1 MAIYTSEHR
10 VGHASRARRALTV
23 SRVNTARSW
32 LMGALIATILLPM
45 SAGAITSLSQGF
57 TTTDTL
63 PLGAIVSL
71 QNNTSDHVTATTTS
85 NVNSI
90 LGVVINDGSSLLTL
104 SNSEENQVQVAT
116 SGMVSVL
123 VSDINGTI
131 NQGDPITASPV
142 KGVGMKATNNTK
154 VVGIAQ
160 GKPTT
165 NGDAKQSY
173 TDSQGQKQPLI
184 LGEVPVLINVSY
196 FYKQPDKTIIPSA
209 IQNVANAL
217 AGKTVNT
224 TPIIIS
230 AVIFIVTLAVV
241 VSIIYSMIRSSIIS
255 VGRNPMSQSAVYRD
269 VIQLSALVLGI
280 LAVSVISIY
289 FILTRF

>member
-1 MAIYTSEHR
+1 M
-10 VGHASRARRALTV
+10 
-23 SRVNTARSW
+23 
-32 LMGALIATILLPM
+32 
-45 SAGAITSLSQGF
+45 
-57 TTTDTL
+57 
-63 PLGAIVSL
+63 
-71 QNNTSDHVTATTTS
+71 
-85 NVNSI
+85 
-90 LGVVINDGSSLLTL
+90 
-104 SNSEENQVQVAT
+104 VA
-116 SGMVSVL
+116 VL
-123 VSDINGTI
+123 VSDINGEI
-131 NQGDPITASPV
+131 AQGDPITASPI

-160 GKPTT
+160 GKPVSS
-165 NGDAKQSY
+165 GDSKQSY
-173 TDSQGQKQPLI
+173 TDDSGQKQELN

-230 AVIFIVTLAVV
+230 AVIFITTLAVV

-255 VGRNPMSQSAVYRD
+255 VGRNPMSQSAVYRN
-269 VIQLSALVLGI
+269 VIQLSAVVLGI
-280 LAVSVISIY
+280 LAVSVIAIY